1 MGRATAVRF
10 RQGEP
15 LIRLIA
21 QRQSARLISE
31 RSGVRSPVGL
41 LVPGKTQNCSP
52 GEGTSKLAQRK
63 RAWLIT
69 RRSEDRNLH
78 LLYPHHHCTY
88 DRTIPSF
95 AHTHRGLTANLLCI
109 LSRLAGSIP
118 AVGGFGRDLVV
129 PTSPTLVLSKS
140 LTPSCNQWTLSTVAV
155 ASGC

>member
-95 AHTHRGLTANLLCI
+95 AHTHTPRTY
-109 LSRLAGSIP
+109 
-118 AVGGFGRDLVV
+118 
-129 PTSPTLVLSKS
+129 SKS
-140 LTPSCNQWTLSTVAV
+140 PLHFEQ
-155 ASGC
+155 ASGFDSRRGRLRPRPGGTHKSHACPQQIPYPLLQPMDP

>member
-69 RRSEDRNLH
+69 RRSEDRNLSP
-78 LLYPHHHCTY
+78 LLFGSGLQKILTTVGLEPTIFGSE
-88 DRTIPSF
+88 DR
-95 AHTHRGLTANLLCI
+95 
-109 LSRLAGSIP
+109 RLIH
-118 AVGGFGRDLVV
+118 
-129 PTSPTLVLSKS
+129 
-140 LTPSCNQWTLSTVAV
+140 
-155 ASGC
+155 